1 MEQLNYK
8 IDVFE
13 GPMDL
18 LLHLISKH
26 KLNIN
31 DIPIVELVN
40 QYLDYVRQMQE
51 QDFDI
56 AGEFLEMAARL
67 IYIKTVSLLPRHE
80 EAEIL
85 KKELTGELIEYQDCK
100 IMAGKLAK
108 QTDGFNRFV
117 RQPEEG
123 HINYDYERF
132 HEGEELLSA
141 YINAAGRGRRKLPP
155 PLDSFKV
162 IVAKKF
168 VAVASKVSTV
178 MKKLFG
184 GKKVKFLNLFTD
196 AETKSDMVAT
206 FLAVL
211 ELAKTKKILID
222 GEMNNPTVRM
232 MDEVNNIMA
241 SLEAMLFAA
250 GDPVEPGKL
259 AEVLDVDVENVIKM
273 LGHLEAMY
281 DENNRG
287 LRLIRIDGKYQLCTR
302 EEYSDEVRG
311 LLEIKKNTPLS
322 QAAFEVLA
330 IVAYNKTV
338 TRSFIEQIRGVD
350 CSGPVS
356 NLIQKGL
363 IEEKGRLDLP
373 GRPLVYGTTDRFLRC
388 FSLNSLDDL
397 PDLPEEEKQ
406 DDSQTSLFEDEK
418 SKEPD
423 IPDAETFEEG
433 VE

>member
-1 MEQLNYK
+1 METLSYK
-8 IDVFE
+8 IESFE

-26 KLNIN
+26 KVRIE
-31 DIPIVELVN
+31 DVPIMDLIN
-40 QYLDYVRQMQE
+40 QYLDYMKKLKEENLEVTS
-51 QDFDI
+51 
-56 AGEFLEMAARL
+56 EFLEMAARL

-132 HEGEELLSA
+132 HEGEELLNA

-178 MKKLFG
+178 MKKLLG
-184 GKKVKFLNLFTD
+184 GKKVKFLNLFKD

-211 ELAKTKKILID
+211 ELAKTKKIIIEGD
-222 GEMNNPTVRM
+222 MDNPVVQMTG
-232 MDEVNNIMA
+232 EVN
-241 SLEAMLFAA
+241 
-250 GDPVEPGKL
+250 D
-259 AEVLDVDVENVIKM
+259 
-273 LGHLEAMY
+273 
-281 DENNRG
+281 
-287 LRLIRIDGKYQLCTR
+287 
-302 EEYSDEVRG
+302 
-311 LLEIKKNTPLS
+311 
-322 QAAFEVLA
+322 
-330 IVAYNKTV
+330 
-338 TRSFIEQIRGVD
+338 IEQ
-350 CSGPVS
+350 
-356 NLIQKGL
+356 
-363 IEEKGRLDLP
+363 
-373 GRPLVYGTTDRFLRC
+373 
-388 FSLNSLDDL
+388 
-397 PDLPEEEKQ
+397 
-406 DDSQTSLFEDEK
+406 
-418 SKEPD
+418 
-423 IPDAETFEEG
+423 
-433 VE
+433 